1 MAKMIELLQGLPIF
15 SSLKKKEIKFLA
27 EIARE
32 VEYPPNTILLRE
44 GESGSCLYV
53 IVEGRLEILKSF
65 GKPGEYVVGF
75 GGPGEYIGEMYLFNP
90 ERVRT
95 ATVRSLSRVRL
106 LEISTHDFEAL
117 MNRRPELE
125 YSLAC
130 GITQRLIDTE
140 MMLLRTI
147 AEKDRKLA
155 QALTRAKFS
164 EQEEACEPDSLK
176 PHLALER
183 EDIRTGTPIGT
194 LPVRVLTFGNF
205 QVFRGETK
213 IPDKNWRAKSP
224 KLMLKALIARGASGV
239 PKDLLIDDLW
249 PRAAPDSVE
258 SQFKVALHRL
268 RYALEPLM
276 DKSRGSSYV
285 ILKDNLL
292 SLRKDL
298 CRTDLDE
305 FLLLQKQGKRAEE
318 AGDEGR
324 AFLCY
329 KSAIEIY
336 RGDFLAED
344 LYEPWAEVKRYQL
357 RNMYIDLLYRT
368 AALCETQGKSRKA
381 VEFYKMIIKTD
392 PICEAAYQKLML
404 IYSNG
409 GMRAEALRA
418 YEDCRKTLEREIGVQ
433 PGRLTSSIYKRILEA
448 A

>member
-1 MAKMIELLQGLPIF
+1 MAKMIELLQALPIF

-32 VEYPPNTILLRE
+32 VEYPPSTILLHE
-44 GESGSCLYV
+44 GDPGNCLYV
-53 IVEGRLEILKSF
+53 IIEGRLEILKSL
-65 GKPGEYVVGF
+65 GTAGEYVIGF
-75 GGPGEYIGEMYLFNP
+75 RGPGEYLGEMYLFNP

-95 ATVRSLSRVRL
+95 ASVRSLTRVHL

-117 MNRRPELE
+117 LNRRPELE

-130 GITQRLIDTE
+130 GITQRLLDTE

-155 QALTRAKFS
+155 QAMTTAKFP
-164 EQEEACEPDSLK
+164 EQEETYGPDNLK
-176 PHLALER
+176 PYHALE
-183 EDIRTGTPIGT
+183 EQDIRMETGVGT
-194 LPVRVLTFGNF
+194 VPVRVLTFGNF
-205 QVFRGETK
+205 QVFRGETRV
-213 IPDKNWRAKSP
+213 PDKNWRARSP

-249 PRAAPDSVE
+249 PQASPDSVE

-285 ILKDNLL
+285 ILKDNLV

-298 CRTDLDE
+298 CRTDVDE
-305 FLLLQKQGKRAEE
+305 FLSLQKQGKRAEE
-318 AGDEGR
+318 AGDLGR
-324 AFLCY
+324 AILCY
-329 KSAIEIY
+329 RSAIEIY

-344 LYEPWAEVKRYQL
+344 LYETWAELERYKL
-357 RNMYIDLLYRT
+357 RTTYIDLLYRT
-368 AALCETQGKSRKA
+368 AGLYEAQGRSRKA
-381 VEFYKMIIKTD
+381 VEYYKMIIKTD

-418 YEDCRKTLEREIGVQ
+418 YEDCRKVLEREIGVQ
-433 PGRLTSSIYKRILEA
+433 PGRLTSSIYRKIIEVS
-448 A
+448 

>member
-1 MAKMIELLQGLPIF
+1 MIELLQALPIF

-27 EIARE
+27 EIARK
-32 VEYPPNTILLRE
+32 VEYPPSTILLHE
-44 GESGSCLYV
+44 GDSGNCLYV
-53 IVEGRLEILKSF
+53 IIEGCLEILKSL
-65 GKPGEYVVGF
+65 GTACEYVIGF
-75 GGPGEYIGEMYLFNP
+75 RGPGEYIGEMYLFNP

-95 ATVRSLSRVRL
+95 ASVRSLTRVHL

-117 MNRRPELE
+117 LNRRPELE

-130 GITQRLIDTE
+130 GITQRLLDTE

-155 QALTRAKFS
+155 QALTRAKFP
-164 EQEEACEPDSLK
+164 EQEEAYGPDNLK
-176 PHLALER
+176 AYHALE
-183 EDIRTGTPIGT
+183 EQDIRTETGIGT
-194 LPVRVLTFGNF
+194 VPVRILTFGNF
-205 QVFRGETK
+205 QVFRGETRV
-213 IPDKNWRAKSP
+213 PDKNWRARSP

-249 PRAAPDSVE
+249 PQASPDSVE

-285 ILKDNLL
+285 ILKDNLV

-305 FLLLQKQGKRAEE
+305 FLSLQKQGKRAEE
-318 AGDEGR
+318 AGDQGR
-324 AFLCY
+324 AILCY
-329 KSAIEIY
+329 RSAIEIY

-344 LYEPWAEVKRYQL
+344 LYETWAELERYRL
-357 RNMYIDLLYRT
+357 RTMYIDLLYRT
-368 AALCETQGKSRKA
+368 AGLYEAQGRSRKA
-381 VEFYKMIIKTD
+381 IECYKMIIKTD

-418 YEDCRKTLEREIGVQ
+418 YEDCRKVLEREIGVQ
-433 PGRLTSSIYKRILEA
+433 PGRLTSSIYKKIIEVP
-448 A
+448 

>member
-1 MAKMIELLQGLPIF
+1 MIALLQALPIF

-32 VEYPPNTILLRE
+32 VEYPPNTFLLHE
-44 GESGSCLYV
+44 GDSGNCLYV
-53 IVEGRLEILKSF
+53 IIEGRLEILKSL
-65 GKPGEYVVGF
+65 GTAGEYVIGF
-75 GGPGEYIGEMYLFNP
+75 RGPGEYLGEMYLFNP

-95 ATVRSLSRVRL
+95 ASVRSLTRVRL

-117 MNRRPELE
+117 LNRRPELE

-130 GITQRLIDTE
+130 GITQRLLDTE

-155 QALTRAKFS
+155 QAMTTAKFP
-164 EQEEACEPDSLK
+164 EQEEPYGPDNLK
-176 PHLALER
+176 PYHALE
-183 EDIRTGTPIGT
+183 EQDIRTETGVGTVPI
-194 LPVRVLTFGNF
+194 RVLTFGNF
-205 QVFRGETK
+205 QVFRGETRV
-213 IPDKNWRAKSP
+213 PDKNWRARSP

-249 PRAAPDSVE
+249 PQASPDSVE

-285 ILKDNLL
+285 ILKDNLV

-305 FLLLQKQGKRAEE
+305 FLSLQKQGKRAEE
-318 AGDEGR
+318 AGDPGR
-324 AFLCY
+324 AILCY
-329 KSAIEIY
+329 RSAIEIY

-344 LYEPWAEVKRYQL
+344 LYETWAELERYKL
-357 RNMYIDLLYRT
+357 RTMYIDLLYRT
-368 AALCETQGKSRKA
+368 AGLFEAQGRSKKA
-381 VEFYKMIIKTD
+381 VEYYKMIIKTD

-418 YEDCRKTLEREIGVQ
+418 YEDCRKVLEREIGVQ
-433 PGRLTSSIYKRILEA
+433 PGRLTSSIYRKIIEVS
-448 A
+448 

>member
-1 MAKMIELLQGLPIF
+1 MTVFAYPAKTQ
-15 SSLKKKEIKFLA
+15 
-27 EIARE
+27 
-32 VEYPPNTILLRE
+32 
-44 GESGSCLYV
+44 V
-53 IVEGRLEILKSF
+53 I
-65 GKPGEYVVGF
+65 GF
-75 GGPGEYIGEMYLFNP
+75 RGPGEYLGEMYLFNP

-95 ATVRSLSRVRL
+95 ASVRSLTRVHL

-117 MNRRPELE
+117 LNRRPELE

-130 GITQRLIDTE
+130 GITQRLLDTE

-155 QALTRAKFS
+155 QALTIAKFP
-164 EQEEACEPDSLK
+164 EQEEAYGPDNLK
-176 PHLALER
+176 PYHALEVR
-183 EDIRTGTPIGT
+183 DIRTGTGIGT
-194 LPVRVLTFGNF
+194 VPVRVLTFGNF
-205 QVFRGETK
+205 QVFRGETRV
-213 IPDKNWRAKSP
+213 PDKNWRARSP
-224 KLMLKALIARGASGV
+224 KLMLKALIAQGASGV

-249 PRAAPDSVE
+249 PQASPDSVE

-285 ILKDNLL
+285 ILKDNLV

-305 FLLLQKQGKRAEE
+305 FLSLQKQGKRAEE
-318 AGDEGR
+318 AGDQGR
-324 AFLCY
+324 AILCY
-329 KSAIEIY
+329 RSAIEIY

-344 LYEPWAEVKRYQL
+344 LYETWAELERYKL
-357 RNMYIDLLYRT
+357 RTMYIDLLYRT
-368 AALCETQGKSRKA
+368 AGLYEAQGRSKKA
-381 VEFYKMIIKTD
+381 IDYYKMIIKTD

-418 YEDCRKTLEREIGVQ
+418 YEDCRKVLEREIGVK
-433 PGRLTSSIYKRILEA
+433 PGRLTSSIYRKIIEVP
-448 A
+448 